1 MTFDQSITDR
11 VINRLP
17 VREDEPCGID
27 CFGDDRDSLNDLAK
41 YYNNAHLSDVN
52 LVLGD
57 QIYASHRLI
66 LAKGSEVFDRM
77 LSQRW
82 NGEEKDVSIVEDPS
96 TIRYFPS
103 FLRFL
108 YCNHVVLHHENVLP
122 ILILA
127 DKYNVASL
135 KRVCVEYA
143 ISSVIPHTDLREIFN
158 TWFSYSTKVF
168 HQKLTL
174 ACVDVIAPKMHE
186 IISTPEWEKTW
197 ESLDRDQ
204 LIELLKSNS
213 LSVKNEFSM
222 WEALLRWLSSS
233 NHSERR
239 GPTAAPLL
247 SQLIPMIRFS
257 MLSPQE
263 ISIVEDSILAKTHGK
278 ILEPLIG
285 KAYKAHAVALTTKAR
300 DCTDLS
306 SLLRDY
312 SDLRWDR
319 RFVLK
324 RDQLERGLDHEF
336 KMTTRSPTIPIY
348 SWSWTLRLSTQ
359 GSFSSTSPT
368 EDSLRIFLNGE
379 SIDHPRHVEFLVSF
393 VDDRKVIKSIVGK
406 NQFTKSRYSCEL
418 EMGEKISIRELATSS
433 SKLLN
438 EGELHIQ
445 ITIRPLNGLEV

>member
-1 MTFDQSITDR
+1 MSCARTSRALAQLRDKIST
-11 VINRLP
+11 N
-17 VREDEPCGID
+17 GID

-57 QIYASHRLI
+57 QI
-66 LAKGSEVFDRM
+66 
-77 LSQRW
+77 
-82 NGEEKDVSIVEDPS
+82 
-96 TIRYFPS
+96 
-103 FLRFL
+103 
-108 YCNHVVLHHENVLP
+108 
-122 ILILA
+122 
-127 DKYNVASL
+127 
-135 KRVCVEYA
+135 
-143 ISSVIPHTDLREIFN
+143 
-158 TWFSYSTKVF
+158 
-168 HQKLTL
+168 
-174 ACVDVIAPKMHE
+174 
-186 IISTPEWEKTW
+186 
-197 ESLDRDQ
+197 
-204 LIELLKSNS
+204 
-213 LSVKNEFSM
+213 
-222 WEALLRWLSSS
+222 
-233 NHSERR
+233 
-239 GPTAAPLL
+239 
-247 SQLIPMIRFS
+247 FS